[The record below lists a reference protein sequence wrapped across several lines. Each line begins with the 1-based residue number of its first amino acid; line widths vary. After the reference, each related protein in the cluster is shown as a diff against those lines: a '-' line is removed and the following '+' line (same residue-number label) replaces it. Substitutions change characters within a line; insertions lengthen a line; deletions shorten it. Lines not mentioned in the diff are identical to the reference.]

1 MTEDKEQKLIEILSN
16 NHLNNLKFKEV
27 LEWAKFEVVK
37 SVKKQLSDM
46 SEKEKE
52 SLLEN
57 LEKSIEKAQ
66 ARAKQEL
73 EAQQKVME
81 AKVNAAKPVE
91 SVDDKKSD

>member
-1 MTEDKEQKLIEILSN
+1 
-16 NHLNNLKFKEV
+16 
-27 LEWAKFEVVK
+27 
-37 SVKKQLSDM
+37 M

-81 AKVNAAKPVE
+81 AKVDAAKPVDP
-91 SVDDKKSD
+91 VDDKKSD